1 MGGHWSS
8 EVGQS
13 SRTERS
19 NSSEV
24 EGHRH
29 HHDFIRDQ
37 ANKHRDLCNQA
48 IEMGKN
54 KMEKYQQQAKI
65 YQNEDRDTFEQ
76 FKKDFESTISIE
88 SANRATYIISR
99 KPDCA
104 MSISEI
110 DVINGKITGE
120 IYDHQKSREN
130 SNEFNLS
137 EIAFNQIRLAM
148 EDLKREMSEFN
159 LKCWY
164 DVCVINKE
172 TKEIVKLFFPEKSG
186 PDGKIKAD
194 RKTFKAGE
202 DGFIALA
209 GTPTGQ
215 SKFYLLA
222 QHPKAFPGKEVTSIT
237 VIRRSGGPIDIEY
250 EFGSQ
255 LEQEEESSP
264 VFGSRDSLE

>member
-1 MGGHWSS
+1 MGRHWSS
-8 EVGQS
+8 EVGRS

-24 EGHRH
+24 EGHCH

-37 ANKHRDLCNQA
+37 ANKHRELCNQA
-48 IEMGKN
+48 IEMGRN
-54 KMEKYQQQAKI
+54 KMEKYQQQAKL
-65 YQNEDRDTFEQ
+65 YQNKDRDTFEQ
-76 FKKDFESTISIE
+76 FRENFESIVTIE
-88 SANRATYIISR
+88 SVNRAAYIISR
-99 KPDCA
+99 KRDYG
-104 MSISEI
+104 IYLNGV
-110 DVINGKITGE
+110 DVINGKITGDVNE
-120 IYDHQKSREN
+120 HQRSQKN

-148 EDLKREMSEFN
+148 EHLNREMSEFN

-164 DVCVINKE
+164 GACVINKE
-172 TKEIVKLFFPEKSG
+172 TTETVKLFFPEESG
-186 PDGKIKAD
+186 PDGKIKED

-209 GTPTGQ
+209 GTSTGQ

-237 VIRRSGGPIDIEY
+237 VIRYFGGRIDIEY
-250 EFGSQ
+250 KFGSQ
-255 LEQEEESSP
+255 LEQKEEASP
-264 VFGSRDSLE
+264 NTSLGSEG

>member
-37 ANKHRDLCNQA
+37 ANKHRELCNQA
-48 IEMGKN
+48 IKRGKN
-54 KMEKYQQQAKI
+54 KMEKYQQQAEL
-65 YQNEDRDTFEQ
+65 YQNKDIDTFEQ
-76 FKKDFESTISIE
+76 FKENFESI
-88 SANRATYIISR
+88 IISKDVNSAAYIASTNFGCGIYR
-99 KPDCA
+99 N
-104 MSISEI
+104 EI
-110 DVINGKITGE
+110 DVTNGKFIGGMN
-120 IYDHQKSREN
+120 DHHKHKRN

-137 EIAFNQIRLAM
+137 EIAFNQIRFTM
-148 EDLKREMSEFN
+148 EYLNKEMSKFN

-164 DVCVINKE
+164 GVCVINEE
-172 TKEIVKLFFPEKSG
+172 TKETVKLFFPEERGS
-186 PDGKIKAD
+186 DGKIKEG

-222 QHPKAFPGKEVTSIT
+222 QHPKAFPGKKVTSIT
-237 VIRRSGGPIDIEY
+237 VIRHSGGRIDIEY

-255 LEQEEESSP
+255 LEQKEEASP
-264 VFGSRDSLE
+264 NTSLGSEG

>member
-1 MGGHWSS
+1 MAWTQQCYHVMFRRDMLIHLSILWKENTLWAGTSLARSQGNL
-8 EVGQS
+8 Q
-13 SRTERS
+13 EREKS

-76 FKKDFESTISIE
+76 FKKDFESTISIKKF
-88 SANRATYIISR
+88 ANRATYIISR

-130 SNEFNLS
+130 RNEFNLS

-172 TKEIVKLFFPEKSG
+172 TKEIVKLFFPEESG

-202 DGFIALA
+202 DGFHCACRNIYGSVEILPA
-209 GTPTGQ
+209 GPA
-215 SKFYLLA
+215 SKGL
-222 QHPKAFPGKEVTSIT
+222 SW
-237 VIRRSGGPIDIEY
+237 
-250 EFGSQ
+250 
-255 LEQEEESSP
+255 
-264 VFGSRDSLE
+264 